1 VTYYPRSQVRVTTPP
16 AVEPIT
22 VEEVRIE
29 LGITAAG
36 QDARIARLITAARSL
51 AEAFT
56 GRAFI
61 TQTLTLQLDA
71 FPPPRMPWWDG
82 VREGSIAQWS
92 STEAIALPR
101 PPLLTV
107 TSVTWFDPNNTATVF
122 DAANYFVDTMSEPGR
137 IVPSLSVAWPSGVRA
152 RAAARIVYTAGYG
165 PTAGSVPLT
174 VKEAILAHIR
184 DAVERPNAAISSE
197 GIDNARVAYGGI
209 RTGAAAGTGGPDAT
223 MGLRADAANILA
235 PLRVLEPGL

>member
-1 VTYYPRSQVRVTTPP
+1 LS
-16 AVEPIT
+16 
-22 VEEVRIE
+22 
-29 LGITAAG
+29 
-36 QDARIARLITAARSL
+36 RLITTARLL

-71 FPPPRMPWWDG
+71 FPPPNLPWWDG

-92 STEAIALPR
+92 SAEPILLPR
-101 PPLLTV
+101 PPLQAV
-107 TSVTWFDPNNTATVF
+107 TSVTWFDTTNAPTVF
-122 DAANYFVDTMSEPGR
+122 DAANYYVDAMSEPGR
-137 IVPSLSVAWPSGVRA
+137 LVPSFGVAWPSGVRA
-152 RAAARIVYTAGYG
+152 RAAAHIVFTAGYG
-165 PTAGSVPLT
+165 LNAGSVPVA

-235 PLRVLEPGL
+235 PLRVLEAGL